1 MKKFFSLIAAVL
13 FAGSMMATTVTK
25 TVEELATANSWE
37 NGVVVTPF
45 ALDEVISVSTEATD
59 ANTGKYYTSGQ
70 QIRLYQTG
78 AAKLIISAADG
89 YTISSITLEY
99 ASQNGGIFAEAASGT
114 AVDFENVQ
122 SATFTV
128 ANSGEATNGQARV
141 TSISVTYDAGGVV
154 PPTPAAI
161 EVNMSE
167 GLRYE
172 DYVAT
177 DGWWQIFG
185 SDEHYAVS
193 VSNVSTTQ
201 AEGTY
206 TIADLDAD
214 YTYLAIFN
222 GTDTTEISFVDGSV
236 TLSID
241 AQTGNVTVAGT
252 LVGNDGK
259 SYNLNLQF
267 IVPTPQETV
276 NVNIQNAQLVDYYAG
291 YGLYGVYGTDAN
303 GVYVQLA
310 IWAEQGFQG
319 QFTEE
324 DLDMKYIGS
333 GLMIGDEQVDIYTAA
348 ITVTPGNGGDYTITA
363 TLLCYNNKQY
373 NVTMYVP
380 ATQGIEGVDAAVKA
394 IKRLVNG
401 QVVIEKNN
409 KFYNI
414 NGAVIR

>member
-201 AEGTY
+201 AEGTN

-324 DLDMKYIGS
+324 DFDMKYIGS
-333 GLMIGDEQVDIYTAA
+333 GLMIGDEQVDIYSAA

-394 IKRLVNG
+394 IKSIVNG